1 MYGLISQTLM
11 QMIDTIMGWKWD
23 TIFQIFWKEMQEN
36 SNVQVAAHIDDFKVC
51 WVGSYN

>member
-23 TIFQIFWKEMQEN
+23 TIFQIFWKEMQE
-36 SNVQVAAHIDDFKVC
+36 IPMFKLQLI
-51 WVGSYN
+51 